1 MEDKARLCAISILSE
16 IDENKAFSNIRIN
29 QYFKKHNL
37 DHTDRAFS
45 TEIIYG
51 TLRWKLKIDYVIQKF
66 SKRNINE
73 LSFWVL
79 NCLRICVYQV
89 YMMDK
94 VPEFAAVNQSVEICK
109 LKDERAANFV
119 NGVLR
124 NMLRNRQEFDKIDIP
139 DEFEKLTVEYSHPEW
154 LVKRL
159 VKKYGKAFAVQ
170 FMEKNN
176 TPSELTV
183 RVNTLKCTR
192 NELKEILLKKD
203 VEAADGDIDES
214 LILKHYGMIEKS
226 EEFNEGL
233 FIIQDESSMLASK
246 ILDPKP
252 DSTVMDL
259 CSAPGGKT
267 THMAEIMKNKGRII
281 AFDIHEHKL
290 KLVNQNAK
298 KLGIDIIET
307 FLRDASI
314 YMEEYKNTADY
325 VLVDAPCSGLGLI
338 RKKPEIR
345 WRVKESDLPEL
356 QKMQYKILSNASKYL
371 KPGGALVYSTCT
383 ITEEE
388 NENLINIF
396 LKFNRDYEL
405 EDISGYIPHSFIN
418 NFSRN
423 GCLKL
428 FPNLN
433 GTDGFFIAKLRRK
446 S

>member
-1 MEDKARLCAISILSE
+1 
-16 IDENKAFSNIRIN
+16 
-29 QYFKKHNL
+29 
-37 DHTDRAFS
+37 
-45 TEIIYG
+45 
-51 TLRWKLKIDYVIQKF
+51 
-66 SKRNINE
+66 
-73 LSFWVL
+73 
-79 NCLRICVYQV
+79 
-89 YMMDK
+89 MMDK

-159 VKKYGKAFAVQ
+159 VKKYGKDFAVQ

-298 KLGIDIIET
+298 KLGINIIET